1 MLILTSDNHKK
12 INVMKKKFILA
23 CALIGMGSLSFAQ
36 IKDDGT
42 KVYTP
47 EAGDWGLGANAA
59 PVLGYFGNMFNGNTN
74 NTIGN
79 AFVGNQAIYGKYFI
93 SNTLAYRGSVR
104 ISALSNSQI
113 TLEDSS
119 STGTPDY
126 YEDKTTN
133 SGFGLYLSGGIE
145 KRIGSNRLQGY
156 YGGEAILSF
165 GATTPNVE
173 NEWGITLDTASV
185 NDGSAL
191 NDRVLSSKVGSTF
204 GFGLRGF
211 VGVEYFVIPKL
222 SIGAEFGWGLM
233 FNTTAGGE
241 IVNEN
246 VDMTTNLVTDI
257 SYLTGKSS
265 DFNLDTD
272 NLGGAIRIMYHF

>member
-1 MLILTSDNHKK
+1 
-12 INVMKKKFILA
+12 MKKNFILA

-79 AFVGNQAIYGKYFI
+79 AFVGNQAIYGKYFV
-93 SNTLAYRGSVR
+93 SNTLAYRGSIR
-104 ISALSNSQI
+104 ISALSNSEI
-113 TLEDSS
+113 TLVDSS

-126 YEDKTTN
+126 FENKSKS

-165 GATTPNVE
+165 GAAEESVT
-173 NEWGITLDTASV
+173 NEYGVAMDSASV
-185 NDGSAL
+185 FDGYAE
-191 NDRVLSSKVGSTF
+191 NGRTLSTKVGSTF

-211 VGVEYFVIPKL
+211 VGAEYFVLPKL
-222 SIGAEFGWGLM
+222 SIGAEFGFGFM
-233 FNTTAGGE
+233 VNSTGE
-241 IVNEN
+241 GKSVTEN
-246 VDMTTNLVTDI
+246 MDAAYEVTEKTDR
-257 SYLTGKSS
+257 TGKLS